1 VALRSPKSTLSGKGV
16 WAVGGQATDPFGRCG
31 QPDLAPN
38 RRESV
43 VGLSL
48 PALFRPATSHIL
60 LSPTPSATLFILG
73 LFAIWHSPIL
83 EETYIILPHI
93 VLSVTSPPAALGRV
107 WGFAALCNHPAASS
121 TSETEK
127 PLITGGSFLQGIYS
141 LCILECTALKVPSN
155 YPRGDIT
162 SPRDPNL
169 EGS

>member
-1 VALRSPKSTLSGKGV
+1 VVVGNAF
-16 WAVGGQATDPFGRCG
+16 WAELLAATDLFGRCG

-121 TSETEK
+121 TSETER
-127 PLITGGSFLQGIYS
+127 PLITGFFCKGSIAFAS
-141 LCILECTALKVPSN
+141 LSALLS
-155 YPRGDIT
+155 RCHRIT
-162 SPRDPNL
+162 RA
-169 EGS
+169 ET